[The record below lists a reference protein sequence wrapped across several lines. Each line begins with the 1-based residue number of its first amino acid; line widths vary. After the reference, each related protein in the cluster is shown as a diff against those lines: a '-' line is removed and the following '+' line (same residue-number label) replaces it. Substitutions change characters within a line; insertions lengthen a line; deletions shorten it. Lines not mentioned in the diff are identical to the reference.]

1 MGILKVFLILGLGA
15 FLCGGAPAFL
25 GPQAPAMAAQEEEKK
40 DDSSGRWE
48 GVAMARLE
56 VPSENNS

>member
-1 MGILKVFLILGLGA
+1 MGILKVFLILGLGV
-15 FLCGGAPAFL
+15 FLCGGA
-25 GPQAPAMAAQEEEKK
+25 QEDEKK

-56 VPSENNS
+56 VPSVNNS

>member
-1 MGILKVFLILGLGA
+1 MGILKVFLILGLGT
-15 FLCGGAPAFL
+15 FLCGGVSAPT
-25 GPQAPAMAAQEEEKK
+25 GPHIPATAAQEDEKK

-56 VPSENNS
+56 APSENNS

>member
-1 MGILKVFLILGLGA
+1 
-15 FLCGGAPAFL
+15 
-25 GPQAPAMAAQEEEKK
+25 MAAQEEEKK

>member
-1 MGILKVFLILGLGA
+1 MGIIKVFLILGVGA
-15 FLCGGAPAFL
+15 CLCGGAPAPT
-25 GPQAPAMAAQEEEKK
+25 GPQFPVTAAQEDEKK